1 MAAFDGKGLYSMKS
15 RSDTLRGRRQRSTNI
30 AAFVFLLPVILL
42 LTIFIFYPIVDSFII
57 STYKWNG
64 IAADKT
70 FIGAANWVKL
80 AGDRDFWFAFRNNIL
95 IMVMSIII
103 QIPIGLAEATFIE
116 FVGKKATICK
126 ILWFIPMLMS
136 SVAIGFLFTY
146 ALAANG
152 GMISAVSQ
160 LFGGGNIDL
169 LGNKNTALMTVI
181 FVIAWQF
188 IPFYMVYAMAG
199 YTGISEDVYEASLI
213 DGATKSQYFW
223 KIALPLLMPT
233 LKSAAILSMV
243 GSLKYFDLIYV
254 MTGGGPGT
262 ATELMATYMYKNA
275 FAQFNMG
282 YGSAVAAGM
291 FLLITLLSLV
301 TMRLINGKKEAE

>member
-1 MAAFDGKGLYSMKS
+1 MSNQTNTLGK
-15 RSDTLRGRRQRSTNI
+15 RRQRSTNL
-30 AAFVFLLPVILL
+30 AALVFLLPVFLIL
-42 LTIFIFYPIVDSFII
+42 TVFIFYPIVDSFSI

-70 FIGAANWVKL
+70 FVGLSNWSKL
-80 AGDRDFWFAFRNNIL
+80 LGDREFWFAFRNNIV

-116 FVGKKATICK
+116 FAGRRATVCK
-126 ILWFIPMLMS
+126 VLWFIPMLMS
-136 SVAIGFLFTY
+136 SVAIGFLFNY

-152 GMISAVSQ
+152 GMISAVSK

-169 LGNKNTALMTVI
+169 LGNKSTLMTVI

-188 IPFYMVYAMAG
+188 IPFYMVYCMAA
-199 YTGISEDVYEASLI
+199 YTNVSEDVYEASLI
-213 DGATKSQYFW
+213 DGATKGQYFW
-223 KIALPLLMPT
+223 RIALPLLTPSI
-233 LKSAAILSMV
+233 KSAAILSMV

-275 FAQFNMG
+275 FVQFNMG

-291 FLLITLLSLV
+291 FILITVLSLV
-301 TMRLINGKKEAE
+301 TMRMINGKKEV